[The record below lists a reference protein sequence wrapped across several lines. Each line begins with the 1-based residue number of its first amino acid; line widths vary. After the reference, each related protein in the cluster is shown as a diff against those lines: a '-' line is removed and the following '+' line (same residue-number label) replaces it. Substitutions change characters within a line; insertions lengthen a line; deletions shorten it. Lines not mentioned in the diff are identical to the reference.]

1 MKCTSINGFRKFYF
15 HDSILQKIRF
25 ENTSMILEIDGVK
38 IPDENAEKHEV
49 ILTFKDFEISQIML
63 HGYKTYNCNKQ
74 IIQTDD
80 KFLSPENY
88 LQFIDDMIDNLSM
101 DIMDG
106 RLEDDGSFYFDFFFK
121 NNDFYHLAFKSSQF
135 AAIHKNKSTA
145 LQ

>member
-1 MKCTSINGFRKFYF
+1 
-15 HDSILQKIRF
+15 
-25 ENTSMILEIDGVK
+25 MILEIDGVK
-38 IPDENAEKHEV
+38 IPDEKAEKHEV
-49 ILTFKDFEISQIML
+49 ILTFKNFEISQIML
-63 HGYKTYNCNKQ
+63 HGYKTYNRNKQ

-88 LQFIDDMIDNLSM
+88 LQFIDDMIDNLPM

-106 RLEDDGSFYFDFFFK
+106 GLEDDGSFYFDFFFK
-121 NNDFYHLAFKSSQF
+121 NNDFYHLAFKSSQV

>member
-1 MKCTSINGFRKFYF
+1 MYIYKWIPKILFSRF
-15 HDSILQKIRF
+15 HIAKIRF

-106 RLEDDGSFYFDFFFK
+106 GLEDDGSFYFDFFFK

>member
-1 MKCTSINGFRKFYF
+1 MECTSINEFGKFYF

-25 ENTSMILEIDGVK
+25 ENTSIILEIDNVK
-38 IPDENAEKHEV
+38 IPDEKTEKYEV

-88 LQFIDDMIDNLSM
+88 LQFIDDMLGNLPM
-101 DIMDG
+101 DITDG
-106 RLEDDGSFYFDFFFK
+106 GLEDDGSFYFDFFFK
-121 NNDFYHLAFKSSQF
+121 SNDFYRLTFKCSQF
-135 AAIHKNKSTA
+135 KAIW
-145 LQ
+145 